1 LRIPTRRTALAIGTG
16 ALLALGLAACSNP
29 GGGTTSSAGSAPD
42 WPSATHK
49 LTGTTLTIWAAQASN
64 KEAASVIKGFEKAT
78 GATVKVT
85 TIPDPYEQGVQTKVA
100 TGDKPDLAFWQPT
113 DSELNELNPATNLQS
128 LDGAPWAKQYTGNLA
143 TLAGLKGKTR
153 YAALVTAPAVEG
165 VYYNKQAFAKA
176 GITSTPKNFAEM
188 IADAKILKAKG
199 TTPFYDIG
207 KDQWAT
213 QYWIGVQTADAAKK
227 GLWARVSQN
236 KEKFTDPTIL
246 GAIKNY
252 DGLIKQGLF
261 NSDIKSGTF
270 VDQGQALLSGK
281 AAMAVQVNA
290 LFNEMQASASAKELN
305 QKIGFFPIS
314 PSGNVGTYIP
324 DETNA
329 LVAFKSGDT
338 AREAAARQFL
348 AYWMGAGYPDFV
360 KSQSTVSIEKG
371 VSTPADVPQALRDV
385 AASLPDAAGS
395 MQALAVANPDLYIN
409 LADMIQG
416 TKTPEQVAQT
426 TQAQFAQL
434 ATAQGAKGF

>member
-1 LRIPTRRTALAIGTG
+1 
-16 ALLALGLAACSNP
+16 
-29 GGGTTSSAGSAPD
+29 
-42 WPSATHK
+42 
-49 LTGTTLTIWAAQASN
+49 
-64 KEAASVIKGFEKAT
+64 
-78 GATVKVT
+78 VKVT